1 MFPYR
6 TKPKHELELICRPAQ
21 STDQGIPLLFVH
33 GAYAAAWCWEE
44 YFMPFFSAHG
54 YSCYALSLR
63 GHGGSEGHEYLALTS
78 LDDYVADVEQIVG
91 DLPGA
96 PIMIGHSM
104 GGMVVQQYMQKHSI
118 SGAVLLASV
127 PPEGLLTSALQLA
140 FREPQVFL
148 ELNLVH
154 SSDGRHAT
162 IDSIGHAL
170 FSDNLPRAEML
181 KFLTRF
187 QPESHRAILDM
198 SFLPFRFQGK
208 TKPTP
213 TLVLGAEKDSFFPP
227 YMVHSTAARFGT
239 RAEIFEGMAHTMML
253 EPGWREVAE
262 RILVWLSTIPR

>member
-6 TKPKHELELICRPAQ
+6 TKPKHELELIHRPAQ
-21 STDQGIPLLFVH
+21 TTDQGIPLLFVH

-91 DLPGA
+91 DLPSA

-118 SGAVLLASV
+118 PGAVMLASV

-208 TKPTP
+208 AKPTP